1 MINLEVSICIE
12 APIGRTWRW
21 LADLEAISLWS
32 AAVLRARCPGERSG
46 VGAER
51 ICDLRGGV
59 VLRERWLEWEEGRSF
74 TYEGRGL
81 PLVERATNRWVLTAA
96 GERTLL
102 TSSSTVRLKGGATG
116 RLLDPAIRLFA
127 RRTAAR
133 SFLPFKF
140 LVEHGRAFDPSCDEL
155 GRVASTC

>member
-1 MINLEVSICIE
+1 VFELSTSICID
-12 APIGRTWRW
+12 APVAEVWRW
-21 LADLEAISLWS
+21 LADLEAITLWS
-32 AAVLRARCPGERSG
+32 STVLRASCPGERTG

-59 VLRERWLEWEEGRSF
+59 VLRERWLEWDEGRSF

-81 PLVERATNRWVLTAA
+81 PLVAVATNRWVLTPADD
-96 GERTLL
+96 RTLL
-102 TSSSTVRLKGGATG
+102 TSTATLGLKGRVAG
-116 RLLDPAIRLFA
+116 RALEPVFGLLA

-140 LVEHGRAFDPSCDEL
+140 LVEHDRPFDGARDALGHALSSC
-155 GRVASTC
+155 